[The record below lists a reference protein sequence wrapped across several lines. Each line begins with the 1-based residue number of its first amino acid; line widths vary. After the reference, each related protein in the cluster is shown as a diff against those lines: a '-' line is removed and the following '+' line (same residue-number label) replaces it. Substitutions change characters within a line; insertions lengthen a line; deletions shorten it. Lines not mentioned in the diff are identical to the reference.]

1 MTSSTPTPS
10 KTNGGYEPSPAA
22 PSAAERR
29 ERLPGGRTFAQRVGG
44 FVARHPVGILKA
56 IGAALVVIV
65 ILQNVE
71 PTSVRVLFWQI
82 AQLPKI
88 VLILVSIALGGLL
101 WELTRRSLGIR

>member
-1 MTSSTPTPS
+1 MTTSAPTPS
-10 KTNGGYEPSPAA
+10 KTNGGYEPSPATA
-22 PSAAERR
+22 SRAEGR
-29 ERLPGGRTFAQRVGG
+29 ERLPGERTLLRRIGG

-56 IGAALVVIV
+56 IGTALVVIV

-71 PTSVRVLFWQI
+71 PTSVHVLFWRI

-88 VLILVSIALGGLL
+88 VLILVSIGLGGLV

>member
-10 KTNGGYEPSPAA
+10 KTNGGYEPSPPA

-29 ERLPGGRTFAQRVGG
+29 ERLPGGRTLAQRVGG
-44 FVARHPVGILKA
+44 FVARHPVGLLKA
-56 IGAALVVIV
+56 IGAVLVVIV

-71 PTSVRVLFWQI
+71 PTSVHVLFWQI